1 MKEIRDFTTSVA
13 TPNDSMRANL
23 ETYDTPL
30 AWWTVCGLDYPKLR
44 HIAMSLYTVPTSSA
58 ASERIWSIFDFIHC
72 KRRNRLRN
80 ERVDKL
86 VFLYANHA
94 LGANDNVLN
103 DWFDDECN

>member
-1 MKEIRDFTTSVA
+1 MVTINLTLRIDLLLKRCCVDEINSNILQF
-13 TPNDSMRANL
+13 
-23 ETYDTPL
+23 Y
-30 AWWTVCGLDYPKLR
+30 YPKLR

-72 KRRNRLRN
+72 KRRNRLCN